1 MKEWNFRA
9 RGVQSFYDHQSRLAK
24 ILPASPYLMTYISVT
39 NQFQTVR
46 AKFSPFAIPAPI
58 KFENNVIVKKCF
70 SQLTLAIQ
78 SLHACGLVHND
89 VRWDNVVLQT
99 NGNFLL
105 VDYDLMSVCD
115 ATRKVPGVFGL
126 NPDSHAPN
134 IKRDHGPEVDIWGLG
149 YLMATTIVSPQAFQ
163 AVIRSFGSEIMEESQ
178 RAPNKCG
185 DLLQRIMRFCESVN

>member
-1 MKEWNFRA
+1 M
-9 RGVQSFYDHQSRLAK
+9 FYEHQSGLAAL
-24 ILPASPYLMTYISVT
+24 LPLSPYLMQYRSV
-39 NQFQTVR
+39 NHQFQTVR
-46 AKFSPFAIPAPI
+46 AKFLPFAIPAPI
-58 KFENNVIVKKCF
+58 KFENIIIVKKCF
-70 SQLTLAIQ
+70 SQLSLAIK

-178 RAPNKCG
+178 RAPKKCG